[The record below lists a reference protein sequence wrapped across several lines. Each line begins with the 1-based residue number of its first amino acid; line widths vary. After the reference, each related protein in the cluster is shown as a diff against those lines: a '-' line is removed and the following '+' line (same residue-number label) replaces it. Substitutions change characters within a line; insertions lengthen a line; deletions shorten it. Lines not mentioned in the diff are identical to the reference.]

1 MEFSLTKKKRKRN
14 SEVHFMLLCLYVYN
28 LQVAWFYQLLID
40 ERPTNLCLTF
50 VSLHLCTTIIELK
63 ASAAPPS
70 RSRSLPMV
78 SACWVMCSWLCA
90 RHLCAVSPRL
100 FFCRPA
106 VLKVFRETLV
116 GLLYLLTFS
125 ICWDQILRIK
135 LAVNSIWSETSITF
149 VQVWH
154 EQCRSSEIE
163 KVFREATI
171 MLSIKF
177 NGYYNGRKEDGG
189 LLIQQAW
196 RRSARASTRS
206 VSLPTMRS
214 PATLSGEHRH
224 PLGAD
229 RRVVLAQL
237 CVQATEGVGLAGQ
250 VGCAH
255 SIRMPSPTVSVK
267 WLIMHIHLNKD
278 SENCLIH

>member
-1 MEFSLTKKKRKRN
+1 MICCQRQFSTGALCAATESMTSSRKHLDPSFFVLLFYSNKTHHQVPSISWSFFCSEEAEKN
-14 SEVHFMLLCLYVYN
+14 SEVHLMRLCLYVYN
-28 LQVAWFYQLLID
+28 FQVARFYQLLID

-125 ICWDQILRIK
+125 IC
-135 LAVNSIWSETSITF
+135 
-149 VQVWH
+149 
-154 EQCRSSEIE
+154 
-163 KVFREATI
+163 
-171 MLSIKF
+171 
-177 NGYYNGRKEDGG
+177 
-189 LLIQQAW
+189 
-196 RRSARASTRS
+196 
-206 VSLPTMRS
+206 
-214 PATLSGEHRH
+214 
-224 PLGAD
+224 
-229 RRVVLAQL
+229 
-237 CVQATEGVGLAGQ
+237 
-250 VGCAH
+250 
-255 SIRMPSPTVSVK
+255 
-267 WLIMHIHLNKD
+267 
-278 SENCLIH
+278 